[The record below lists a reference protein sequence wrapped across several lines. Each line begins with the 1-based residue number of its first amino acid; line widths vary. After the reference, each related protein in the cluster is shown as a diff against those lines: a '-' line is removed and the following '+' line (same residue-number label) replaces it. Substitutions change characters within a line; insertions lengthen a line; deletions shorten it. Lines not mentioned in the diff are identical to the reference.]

1 MRYPG
6 LYHKTAIGQTAGRA
20 QNVALSLGIV
30 HNQMNNGLRAWGG
43 LCPPAALAPL
53 KGMVSAR
60 GFGKKSGE
68 LSIMEVSHDD

>member
-30 HNQMNNGLRAWGG
+30 HNQMLLLAGAWGG
-43 LCPPAALAPL
+43 LCPPAALVPL

-60 GFGKKSGE
+60 GFGNKSGE
-68 LSIMEVSHDD
+68 LIIMEVSHDD